1 MIQLRTLGGVDLK
14 DSEGRELRPLL
25 TQPKRLALL
34 IYLILAGSSG
44 FRRRDTVV
52 ALFWPELDEEHARGS
67 LRQALRFLRRSLGDD
82 VIVTRGEE
90 EIGIDRSALRC
101 DATTFVETQE
111 AERHAEALD
120 LYQGAFLDG
129 FFVSDAA
136 PELERW
142 VEEERNVLRR
152 RATASAWALADSSRE
167 AGDRAGAS
175 ALARRAAGF
184 APDDEGELARL
195 IAFLDDLGD
204 RAGALGAYDEFARRL
219 QQEFDAEPAP
229 ETQALIRSVRERT
242 AAGSPIALAGASP
255 DAGKSVSPRPTRHA
269 RTLLYLAVGGG
280 VALVG
285 YFAAFASRRPPFDPE
300 RVTVAVLPLEDLS
313 GDTAQP
319 YVADGVTEQLI
330 TDLAQGGALRVINR
344 RTMMAYRDSAWTTEQ
359 IARSVH
365 ADAIVSGTLQ
375 RLGDTIYMTAQL
387 SLARGNRPLWAE
399 SFEGTRGD
407 LLRMQ
412 RAVARA
418 VTRRLRGVLTPSQ
431 QAGLAV
437 ARPVDPQALDRYIQ
451 GRYWWN
457 KRGSG
462 LLKSIQLFSE
472 ALDEDATFA
481 LAYSGMADAYVQLGY
496 GGLLSPGDAF
506 PKAEAAALHAL
517 QLDSTLAEP
526 HATLGFVRM
535 YYDWDWADADREFQ
549 HALASNPSYA
559 TGHEWYGL
567 YLTAMG
573 RYDEALAQER
583 RAQELDPLSPS
594 IACTTGWVLH
604 YSGRQS
610 DAEREL
616 LVALR
621 MDSNFTLG
629 HLYLGR
635 VYQAKGQLDSALSQY
650 AATGPLRN
658 WVPTVAGEGYVY
670 GMLGRR
676 REARAALARMDSLS
690 RRQYVTA
697 YAVALV
703 HTALGQRD
711 SAFVWL
717 EQGVRERTHW
727 LVWLNRDLRWDPL
740 RTDQRFQALVHEVG
754 LPP

>member
-1 MIQLRTLGGVDLK
+1 MIRLRTLGAVDLK

-34 IYLILAGSSG
+34 TYLALAGSSG

-67 LRQALRFLRRSLGDD
+67 LRQALRFLRRSLGEGI
-82 VIVTRGEE
+82 IVSRGEE
-90 EIGIDRSALRC
+90 EIGVDRGALRC
-101 DATTFVETQE
+101 DATAFME
-111 AERHAEALD
+111 ACEGGRHAEALD

-129 FFVSDAA
+129 FFVSEAA

-142 VEEERNVLRR
+142 VEEERIALRR
-152 RATASAWALADSSRE
+152 RAAASAWALADGYRV
-167 AGDRAGAS
+167 AGDRADAA

-184 APDDEGELARL
+184 APEDEGELAHL

-204 RAGALGAYDEFARRL
+204 RSGAIGAYDEFARRL
-219 QQEFDAEPAP
+219 KQEYDVLPAP
-229 ETQALIRSVRERT
+229 ETQALIQSVRHRT
-242 AAGSPIALAGASP
+242 AIGFQTRAGGPSVAPAETVAGPA
-255 DAGKSVSPRPTRHA
+255 PRAP
-269 RTLLYLAVGGG
+269 RTLVYLAVGGV

-285 YFAAFASRRPPFDPE
+285 YLAAFASRRPPFDPE
-300 RVTVAVLPLEDLS
+300 RATVVVLPLEDLS
-313 GDTAQP
+313 GDSTPSYLAS
-319 YVADGVTEQLI
+319 GVTEQLI

-344 RTMMAYRDSAWTTEQ
+344 RTMMAYRDPTKTVQ
-359 IARSVH
+359 DIARTLN
-365 ADAIVSGTLQ
+365 ADAIVSGTVQ
-375 RLGDTIYMTAQL
+375 RLGDTVYMTAHL
-387 SLARGNRPLWAE
+387 VLAKQDRTIWAQ
-399 SFEGTRGD
+399 SYEGTRGD

-412 RAVARA
+412 REVARA
-418 VTRRLRGVLTPSQ
+418 VTRRLRGALTPTQ
-431 QAGLAV
+431 QAGLAS
-437 ARPVDPQALDRYIQ
+437 ARPLDPEALDLYIQ

-457 KRGSG
+457 KRGPG
-462 LLKSIQLFSE
+462 LLKSIQLFTQ
-472 ALDEDATFA
+472 ALDLDATFA

-496 GGLLSPGDAF
+496 GSLLSPSDAF

-535 YYDWDWADADREFQ
+535 YYYWDWAGADQEFQ
-549 HALASNPSYA
+549 HALALNPSYA

-567 YLTAMG
+567 FLTAMG
-573 RYDEALAQER
+573 RYDEALAHER
-583 RAQELDPLSPS
+583 RAQDLDPLSPS

-604 YSGRQS
+604 YSGRQD

-616 LVALR
+616 VVALR
-621 MDSNFTLG
+621 MDSTFTLG

-635 VYQAKGQLDSALSQY
+635 VYQAKGQMDSALSQY
-650 AATGPLRN
+650 ATTGPLRS
-658 WVPTVAGEGYVY
+658 WVPTVAAEGYVY
-670 GMLGRR
+670 GVLGRR
-676 REARAALARMDSLS
+676 REAQAALVRMDSLS

-711 SAFVWL
+711 SAFAWL
-717 EQGVRERTHW
+717 AQGVRERTHW
-727 LVWLNRDLRWDPL
+727 LVWLNRDLRWAPL
-740 RTDQRFQALVHEVG
+740 RADPRFQAVVHEVG